1 MSRQTK
7 RTRAR
12 DKRFFEALEQG
23 ATIGEAAKNAGYNR
37 RSIYHYAE
45 NDPTFAQNLE
55 DAKMDLIE
63 KLEKEA
69 DRRATE
75 GVVDYKSLKV
85 TQDGKTI
92 SKIVPI
98 RRYSDSLL
106 QFRLRRLDPKNY
118 RENYKEDDLP
128 DDFDDLELEDITQD
142 LGETLKA
149 FLEVEMTND
158 SAEDNSE

>member
-1 MSRQTK
+1 
-7 RTRAR
+7 
-12 DKRFFEALEQG
+12 
-23 ATIGEAAKNAGYNR
+23 
-37 RSIYHYAE
+37 
-45 NDPTFAQNLE
+45 
-55 DAKMDLIE
+55 
-63 KLEKEA
+63 
-69 DRRATE
+69 
-75 GVVDYKSLKV
+75 KSLKV

-142 LGETLKA
+142 LGSALKA
-149 FLEVEMTND
+149 FLEVETND
-158 SAEDNSE
+158 ESTDNS

>member
-1 MSRQTK
+1 MSRQAK

-37 RSIYHYAE
+37 RSIYHYSE
-45 NDPTFAQNLE
+45 NDPTFAQQLE
-55 DAKMDLIE
+55 DAKADLIE

-69 DRRATE
+69 DRRAID

-142 LGETLKA
+142 LGSALKA
-149 FLEVEMTND
+149 FLEVETND
-158 SAEDNSE
+158 ESTDNS

>member
-1 MSRQTK
+1 MSRKSK

-23 ATIGEAAKNAGYNR
+23 ATIGEAAKNAGYSR
-37 RSIYHYAE
+37 RSIYDYAAE
-45 NDPTFAQNLE
+45 DPTFNHQLE
-55 DAKMDLIE
+55 DVKADLIE

-69 DRRATE
+69 DRRAIE
-75 GVVDYKSLKV
+75 GVKDYKSLKV
-85 TQDGKTI
+85 TENGKTI
-92 SKIVPI
+92 NKVIPI

-142 LGETLKA
+142 LGEALKA

>member
-1 MSRQTK
+1 MSRKTK

-23 ATIGEAAKNAGYNR
+23 ATIGEAAKNAGYSR
-37 RSIYHYAE
+37 RSIYDYAAE
-45 NDPTFAQNLE
+45 DPTFNQHLE
-55 DAKMDLIE
+55 NAKYDLIE

-69 DRRATE
+69 DRRAID

-118 RENYKEDDLP
+118 RENYKEEELP

-142 LGETLKA
+142 LGSALKA
-149 FLEVEMTND
+149 FLEVETND
-158 SAEDNSE
+158 ESTEDNS

>member
-1 MSRQTK
+1 MSRKTK

-23 ATIGEAAKNAGYNR
+23 ATIGEAAKNAGYSR
-37 RSIYHYAE
+37 RSIYDYAAEDQTFSQHLE
-45 NDPTFAQNLE
+45 N
-55 DAKMDLIE
+55 AKYDLIE

-69 DRRATE
+69 DRRAID

-142 LGETLKA
+142 LGSALKA
-149 FLEVEMTND
+149 FLEVETND
-158 SAEDNSE
+158 EPTDNS